1 MIGKTSF
8 LCTIL
13 IFSCLNNALSDEI
26 NIEVDEK
33 ICQKV
38 QRHLARQDANYKA
51 GVDAHGRR
59 VVPADVSGSQ
69 IQLPDTLTI
78 DLSLPIRDL
87 FALDKQPS
95 RNLQNAGVQVGKLE
109 YQISTGKLSFN
120 GQQLAQ
126 PALVRIGEKCYEVY
140 PEGE

>member
-8 LCTIL
+8 LSSVLIL
-13 IFSCLNNALSDEI
+13 SFFNNALSDDVK
-26 NIEVDEK
+26 IEVDEE

-38 QRHLARQDANYKA
+38 QRHLARQDVNYKA
-51 GVDAHGRR
+51 GVDAHGRP

-78 DLSLPIRDL
+78 DLSLPVQDL

-95 RNLQNAGVQVGKLE
+95 RDLQNAEVQVGKLE

-140 PEGE
+140 RQGE